1 MGEKLGLYPP
11 QDILRGIQ
19 IFFFSMTYKPFK
31 KKGAA
36 EEMFGVFYI
45 QTSLA

>member
-1 MGEKLGLYPP
+1 MRLVPP
-11 QDILRGIQ
+11 SRHFARIQ
-19 IFFFSMTYKPFK
+19 IFLNSITYKPFK
-31 KKGAA
+31 KEGAA